1 MKTTTLTL
9 LAAVAALSLTVQAL
23 ASDGKTI
30 PVKCNNSPIAKKLGA
45 SQDPLSRAIRTSRPG
60 DTLLISGTCEESVT
74 ITQGPLTLKGDG
86 SGAISGVNFEPESSD
101 FNGLITVDGARG
113 VVISGLKIHDSPA
126 EGVLA
131 INGATV
137 TIRDS
142 VIADNQTG
150 VRLSQSSMNVT
161 DSEIRDQISH
171 GIMAIT
177 GSTVVFQ
184 GTVDIHG
191 NLGAGLFLEGNA
203 MAELRGAQV
212 HADHNFLGVIIALH
226 STLAVLELDSSVGST
241 LTARHNAAI
250 GIQLGQGVLMV
261 SGEGRPVA
269 STLIDSSNNGG
280 PGLLALAGS
289 RVLSPFGAA
298 RFVMNGNPVGM
309 ILMSDASTEIRG
321 GLEIQNNFGPGLVA
335 HGSGVVML
343 RSVPDP
349 DHPVPADEPS
359 PSSIKNNG
367 GPAVVADFGS
377 RLDIRDV
384 ELVGPVI
391 CDPTVIS
398 ASPVCL

>member
-9 LAAVAALSLTVQAL
+9 LATVAALSLTVQAL

-30 PVKCNNSPIAKKLGA
+30 QVKCNNSPIATMLGMPRD
-45 SQDPLSRAIRTSRPG
+45 QLNRGLRRARPG

-74 ITQGPLTLKGDG
+74 ITQGPLTLKGDVN
-86 SGAISGVNFEPESSD
+86 GAISGARFEPETSE

-113 VVISGLKIHDSPA
+113 VVISGLTVHDSPT

-150 VRLSQSSMNVT
+150 VRLSQSSMSVA
-161 DSEIRDQISH
+161 DSEFRDHTGH

-177 GSTVVFQ
+177 GSTLVLG

-191 NLGAGLFLEGNA
+191 NLGAGLFLEGNS

-212 HADHNFLGVIIALH
+212 HTDHNSLGVIIALH

-289 RVLSPFGAA
+289 QVLSPFGTA

-309 ILMSDASTEIRG
+309 ILMSGASTEIRG

-349 DHPVPADEPS
+349 DHPVPSDEPS
-359 PSSIKNNG
+359 PSSIMNNG
-367 GPAVVADFGS
+367 GPPVVADFGS

-398 ASPVCL
+398 ASPVCM